1 MRLRAGLCRVS
12 AGAVWTL
19 APLLAAAAHAGIG
32 VDHHRISGR
41 ASLETRWFP
50 ETAVHAGQS
59 GHASGFVAAPRLYLE
74 DTGGRSL
81 TLAPFLRYDSTDPR
95 RTHADLREAY
105 LLLFGEIGDGEW
117 ELRAGVARVFWGVA
131 ESQHLVDI
139 VNQVDLVEHPAG
151 KAKLGQP
158 MVHLTWSANW
168 GALEFFG
175 LPLHRARTF
184 PGESGRLRLPLLV
197 DDESVEYE
205 SDAGG
210 RHLDLAARYSHSFR
224 SLDFGLSCFR
234 GTSREPFLM
243 PGTDPEGPGLVQ
255 YYAQIRQFG
264 IDAQLTAGSWLF
276 KLEGIHRAG
285 ARNLSGR
292 EKDFLASVLGGE
304 YTTYSVLGSA
314 ADLSLIENLSGGE
327 EDYFASVLGGEYT
340 TYSVLG
346 SAADLSLLGE
356 WSYDGRGRNATPSR
370 SPNTLENDLFFA
382 SRLALNDVQSTEIV
396 ASILGDAERATRAM
410 AVEFERRLSDR
421 WSLQLETIYLL
432 SNDKEDLFNYWTRR
446 DSFAGLGLTCNF

>member
-12 AGAVWTL
+12 AGAAWTL

-41 ASLETRWFP
+41 AGLETRWFP

-59 GHASGFVAAPRLYLE
+59 GHASGFAAAPRLYLE
-74 DTGGRSL
+74 DAGGRSL

-105 LLLFGEIGDGEW
+105 LLLFGEIGEGEW

-139 VNQVDLVEHPAG
+139 VNQVDLVEHPGG

-168 GALEFFG
+168 GALELFG
-175 LPLHRARTF
+175 LPFHRARTF
-184 PGESGRLRLPLLV
+184 PGRSGRLRLPLLV
-197 DDESVEYE
+197 DEGSVEYE
-205 SDAGG
+205 SGAGE
-210 RHLDLAARYSHSFR
+210 RNLDLAARYSHSFR
-224 SLDFGLSCFR
+224 SLDFGFSCFQ
-234 GTSREPFLM
+234 GTSREPFLEVD
-243 PGTDPEGPGLVQ
+243 PGRSTLVQ
-255 YYAQIRQFG
+255 YYARIRQFG

-292 EKDFLASVLGGE
+292 E
-304 YTTYSVLGSA
+304 
-314 ADLSLIENLSGGE
+314 

-340 TYSVLG
+340 IYSVLG

-356 WSYDGRGRNATPSR
+356 WSHDGRGRSATPSR

-396 ASILGDAERATRAM
+396 ASVLGDAERATRAM
-410 AVEFERRLSDR
+410 AVEFERRLSGR

-432 SNDKEDLFNYWTRR
+432 GTDKEDLFNYWTRR

>member
-59 GHASGFVAAPRLYLE
+59 GHASGFVAAPGLYLE

-105 LLLFGEIGDGEW
+105 LLLFGEIGEGEW

-151 KAKLGQP
+151 EAKLGQP

-224 SLDFGLSCFR
+224 SPRFR
-234 GTSREPFLM
+234 FELF
-243 PGTDPEGPGLVQ
+243 PGHQPG
-255 YYAQIRQFG
+255 AFS
-264 IDAQLTAGSWLF
+264 DAGDGS
-276 KLEGIHRAG
+276 
-285 ARNLSGR
+285 
-292 EKDFLASVLGGE
+292 
-304 YTTYSVLGSA
+304 
-314 ADLSLIENLSGGE
+314 
-327 EDYFASVLGGEYT
+327 
-340 TYSVLG
+340 
-346 SAADLSLLGE
+346 
-356 WSYDGRGRNATPSR
+356 
-370 SPNTLENDLFFA
+370 
-382 SRLALNDVQSTEIV
+382 
-396 ASILGDAERATRAM
+396 
-410 AVEFERRLSDR
+410 
-421 WSLQLETIYLL
+421 
-432 SNDKEDLFNYWTRR
+432 
-446 DSFAGLGLTCNF
+446 